1 MRKSQIK
8 YDHLKII
15 IIYKI
20 NDMQKQE
27 LMREIAKLQLAVES
41 HEEQVKDLQR
51 DLKTAE
57 QKLADADK
65 PKLTEKQ
72 LEAIQTTIENSV
84 ENFHFDDTDTYEF
97 ELGIEY
103 DNKVYLSHINFEGQG
118 DLSDQIYQDVES
130 LFGIADESDDTD
142 TVPSE

>member
-1 MRKSQIK
+1 
-8 YDHLKII
+8 
-15 IIYKI
+15 
-20 NDMQKQE
+20 MQKQE

-84 ENFHFDDTDTYEF
+84 ENFHFDDADTYEF

-130 LFGIADESDDTD
+130 LFGVADESDDD
-142 TVPSE
+142 EESPSE